1 VLCYDAD
8 EQLSAQKH
16 MQLCAANQISILFL
30 KLVSEINNKMVGDV
44 RSYLK
49 QE

>member
-1 VLCYDAD
+1 VLPYAAD

-16 MQLCAANQISILFL
+16 MQFCAANQISTLFL
-30 KLVSEINNKMVGDV
+30 KLVSEINNTVAGDA